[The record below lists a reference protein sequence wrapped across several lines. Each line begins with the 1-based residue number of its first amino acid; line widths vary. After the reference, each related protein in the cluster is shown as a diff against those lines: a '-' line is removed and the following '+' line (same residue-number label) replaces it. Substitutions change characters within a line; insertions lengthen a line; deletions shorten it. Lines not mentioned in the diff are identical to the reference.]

1 MSMDSELLEP
11 TSQWLLRLLLLLDQ
25 LLLLQLPW
33 LHLWPLKRPLKLLLL
48 ELNILLLMLKPWPTV
63 WRREKLSLLME
74 IMRFP
79 LPLSFSC
86 LSPLFTMLQPLSLT
100 MWPSFP
106 QLLLLLPS
114 PLPTSFLLTKSLP
127 PGSLPLSL
135 PQLLNLSLTKLPL
148 PLPLLLPLL
157 PFPWLLQFRLLP
169 QLLFLWLLQS
179 QLLPLLS
186 LLQASS
192 MLRMSLDSSA
202 LDTRT
207 STLPR
212 LKPRMLLE

>member
-33 LHLWPLKRPLKLLLL
+33 LHLWPLKRHLKWLLL
-48 ELNILLLMLKPWPTV
+48 ELNILLLMLKPLQTV

-79 LPLSFSC
+79 LPLSYSC
-86 LSPLFTMLQPLSLT
+86 LSPLFTMLLPLSLT
-100 MWPSFP
+100 MWPSLP

-114 PLPTSFLLTKSLP
+114 PIPTSFLLTKCLP
-127 PGSLPLSL
+127 LGSLPLFL
-135 PQLLNLSLTKLPL
+135 PLLLNLSLTKLPL
-148 PLPLLLPLL
+148 PLPLLLPQL
-157 PFPWLLQFRLLP
+157 PFP
-169 QLLFLWLLQS
+169 WLLQS

-192 MLRMSLDSSA
+192 MLRMSSDSSA
-202 LDTRT
+202 LATRT
-207 STLPR
+207 STLAR
-212 LKPRMLLE
+212 LKLRMLSE